1 MLLLIGASASGKTET
16 AKYLME
22 HFNIKK
28 IITCTT
34 RAPRANEV
42 NDVDYHFL
50 SVEEFQRRKD
60 AGLFLE
66 TANYA
71 GNWYGTLK
79 ADVGENKVACVD
91 PIGAH
96 SYRDYMG

>member
-50 SVEEFQRRKD
+50 SVEEFQ
-60 AGLFLE
+60 
-66 TANYA
+66 
-71 GNWYGTLK
+71 
-79 ADVGENKVACVD
+79 
-91 PIGAH
+91 
-96 SYRDYMG
+96 